1 MDILTLLI
9 LLFVGCIIGF
19 LAGFFGVG
27 GGVILVPVL
36 VFLFEHQGA
45 QSNIVTQMAMGTSLL
60 IVIFASV
67 SSAAKHTHQ
76 KNVYWRAVLIMGIAS
91 VVTAGLGSIVAASVS
106 GVVLRN
112 IFASTVLLVGLRL
125 FFEKTQL
132 GPAGEFNPKVWI
144 LILIGSFVGILSSLT
159 GVGGGVF
166 SIPLMYYLAHFPI
179 KRAIGTSSATIIITA
194 GVAVTGYI
202 LNGFGNPNLPAH
214 TLGYVDY
221 VQAIPLII
229 GTVAVGP
236 FGAATAHKTNSLIL
250 RRLFAVFVTV
260 NALYMF
266 LK

>member
-1 MDILTLLI
+1 MDILTFLI
-9 LLFVGCIIGF
+9 LFFVGGGIGF

-36 VFLFEHQGA
+36 IFLFEHQGA
-45 QSNIVTQMAMGTSLL
+45 NNSIVTQLAMGTSLL
-60 IVIFASV
+60 IVTFASM

-76 KNVYWRAVLIMGIAS
+76 KNVYWRAVLIMGLAS
-91 VVTAGLGSIVAASVS
+91 VVTASLGSVAAAAVS
-106 GVVLRN
+106 GVLLRK
-112 IFASTVLLVGLRL
+112 IFAVAVLASGLRL
-125 FFEKTQL
+125 LFEKTKQES
-132 GPAGEFNPKVWI
+132 AGEFNPQAWKF
-144 LILIGSFVGILSSLT
+144 ILIGSVVGLLSSLT
-159 GVGGGVF
+159 GVGGGLV
-166 SIPLMYYLAHFPI
+166 SIPLMYYLLHFPI

-194 GVAVTGYI
+194 GAAVTGYI
-202 LNGFGNPNLPAH
+202 VNGFGNPYLPAH

-236 FGAATAHKTNSLIL
+236 LGAATVHKTHSVML
-250 RRLFAVFVTV
+250 RRFFAVFLTV

>member
-1 MDILTLLI
+1 MDILTFLI
-9 LLFVGCIIGF
+9 LFFVGGGIGF

-36 VFLFEHQGA
+36 IFLFEHQGA
-45 QSNIVTQMAMGTSLL
+45 NNSIVTQLAMGTSLL
-60 IVIFASV
+60 IVTFASM

-76 KNVYWRAVLIMGIAS
+76 KNVYWRAVLIMGLAS
-91 VVTAGLGSIVAASVS
+91 VVTASLGSIAAAAVS
-106 GVVLRN
+106 GVLLRK
-112 IFASTVLLVGLRL
+112 IFAVAVLASGLRL
-125 FFEKTQL
+125 LFEKTKQES
-132 GPAGEFNPKVWI
+132 AGEFNPQAWKF
-144 LILIGSFVGILSSLT
+144 ILIGSVAGLLSSLT
-159 GVGGGVF
+159 GVGGGLV
-166 SIPLMYYLAHFPI
+166 SIPLMYYLLHFPI

-194 GVAVTGYI
+194 GAAVTGYI
-202 LNGFGNPNLPAH
+202 VNGFGNPDLPIH

-236 FGAATAHKTNSLIL
+236 LGAATVHKTHSVML
-250 RRLFAVFVTV
+250 RRFFAVFLTV